1 MKRLIPACLALVVLL
16 LLPAIAAAQAAR
28 VSGQVS
34 DKDGKPWLGVS
45 VQIKGESGRTFTLK
59 TDKNGKFSQ
68 IGLTPGVYTFI
79 LNDEATGLKNFTEQ
93 HQIQS
98 GEDNVVN
105 FNFKEIIAQQATT
118 HPEEQKKRE
127 EAANKFKLLKG
138 HVEAGVAALAQGDS
152 LQKQLRTAPADQKA
166 AIQSQLNTTYQTAIN
181 EFQQAE
187 PLVGPK
193 DIKNHAVVWA
203 NLGQAYSAA
212 GRYDDAAN
220 AYQKAIDLNPEV
232 ADYLN
237 LSLAQANL
245 GAAAKDPAAAS
256 AQYDAA
262 GASCEKAAALDP
274 TTAARCWRNI
284 GIILSNKGDLKN
296 AIQPLQKATQA
307 DPKDAQSWYLLGSA
321 YTGTIGTKQ
330 EGDKMIYIIPPGTA
344 DAYQKCIDAD
354 PNGPYAA
361 QAKTMLDSLAA
372 MGGGESMKV
381 MERKKKKKR

>member
-1 MKRLIPACLALVVLL
+1 MKRLIPAWLALVVFL
-16 LLPAIAAAQAAR
+16 LLPAIAAAQNAR

-34 DKDGKPWLGVS
+34 DKDGKPWPGVS

-59 TDKNGKFSQ
+59 TDKDGKFTQ

-79 LNDEATGLKNFTEQ
+79 LNDEAAGLKDFTEQ

-98 GEDNVVN
+98 DQDNNIN
-105 FNFKEIIAQQATT
+105 FNFKEIIAQQATA

-127 EAANKFKLLKG
+127 EETNKFKALKE
-138 HVEAGVAALAQGDS
+138 HVDAGIAALADADN
-152 LQKQLRTAPADQKA
+152 LQKQLRTAPADQKSAVQDKLNSANQA
-166 AIQSQLNTTYQTAIN
+166 AIT

-193 DIKNHAVVWA
+193 DTKNHAVVWA

-212 GRYDDAAN
+212 GRYDDASN

-237 LSLAQANL
+237 LSLAQAHL
-245 GAAAKDPAAAS
+245 GAAATDPAAAS
-256 AQYDAA
+256 AKYAAA
-262 GASCEKAAALDP
+262 GAACDKATALNP
-274 TTAARCWRNI
+274 TTTAKCWKNI

-296 AIQPLQKATQA
+296 AIQPLQKATEA
-307 DPKDAQSWYLLGSA
+307 DPKDAQSWFLLGSA
-321 YTGTIGTKQ
+321 YTGTIESKQ

-344 DAYQKCIDAD
+344 DAYQKCIAAD

-361 QAKTMLDSLAA
+361 QAKTMLDSLVA
-372 MGGGESMKV
+372 MGGGEETKV
-381 MERKKKKKR
+381 LERKKKKR

>member
-34 DKDGKPWLGVS
+34 DKDGKPWPGVS